1 MDNHSL
7 LTLVADK
14 KIATILTST
23 AQEQQKIFSLYLQNY
38 NRKLQLLDAFSQ
50 EWNKGK
56 IDRLKEI
63 MQELTNIDLAQN
75 TSISQEEKT
84 IFQIINELKQLIKKE
99 LDKRKNKTESKLYQ
113 KFKSFQSKLN
123 ILEKNI
129 SLQLKWFDNNK
140 TILEKNKNKS
150 QLISL
155 IRREG
160 DVLFDINS
168 TDFKE
173 IILQINTLLEEHN
186 LTTLPANTADY
197 CEQELQKE
205 LLEFEKDRPDES
217 ITSITPLKGGFVNYV
232 VLVKTNNQ
240 CEYVA
245 KAFKKAGDFKLSL
258 RGRKLVTAAGGLVA
272 PVIRLSKN
280 EIICEKIHGQAVSDI
295 LLSQPTLASH
305 AFHTFGRSVAI
316 IHKNTLQEMSLYNP
330 RAIFQHK
337 YTADYENIRKKMKSF
352 QTWKVINKKMY
363 ADFIAARKKYYPS
376 YLSTIL
382 SDVNLSNYFYV
393 ENPDTVIVIDSDYVK
408 IGDPLTDI
416 GRLTSS
422 IRYQC
427 FRAKLTPIYA
437 NQIVNSF
444 LAGYKSVL
452 NIELRGMD
460 LYHVIIYSIII
471 YSAKRLI
478 DKVTQL
484 IQTNNEFAQ
493 QIPTPEYFF
502 QGNFQ
507 KVSSYFDPREI
518 NKAQEVQYSLEQIT
532 LFINGKNVN
541 PQLAA
546 FKKAA

>member
-7 LTLVADK
+7 LTIVTDK
-14 KIATILTST
+14 KISQIVSSTI
-23 AQEQQKIFSLYLQNY
+23 QEQQKLFSLYLQNY
-38 NRKLQLLDAFSQ
+38 NRKLQLLDAFSE

-63 MQELTNIDLAQN
+63 MQEITNIDLTQT
-75 TSISQEEKT
+75 TSFSQEEKT
-84 IFQIINELKQLIKKE
+84 ILQIINEFKQLIKTE
-99 LDKRKNKTESKLYQ
+99 LDKRKSKTESKIYQ
-113 KFKSFQSKLN
+113 KFKSFHSKLN

-129 SLQLKWFDNNK
+129 SLQVKWFENNK
-140 TILEKNKNKS
+140 TIIEKNKNKS
-150 QLISL
+150 QLINL

-168 TDFKE
+168 TDLKE
-173 IILQINTLLEEHN
+173 IILQTNTLLEEYN
-186 LTTLPANTADY
+186 LTEIPANTADY
-197 CEQELQKE
+197 CEQQLQKE
-205 LLEFEKDRPDES
+205 LREFEKDRPDES
-217 ITSITPLKGGFVNYV
+217 ITDITPLKGGFVNYV

-245 KAFKKAGDFKLSL
+245 KAFKKAGDFNLSL

-280 EIICEKIHGQAVSDI
+280 EIICEKIHGRAVSDI
-295 LLSQPTLASH
+295 LLTQPTLAPH
-305 AFHTFGRSVAI
+305 AFYTFGKSVAI
-316 IHKNTLQEMSLYNP
+316 IHKNTLQELSLYNP

-337 YTADYENIRKKMKSF
+337 YTADYENIRKRLKLFLSW
-352 QTWKVINKKMY
+352 QVISKKMY
-363 ADFIAARKKYYPS
+363 NDFLAVRKKYYPS
-376 YLSTIL
+376 YISTIL

-408 IGDPLTDI
+408 IGDPLTDT

-427 FRAKLTPIYA
+427 FRAKLSNIYA
-437 NQIVNSF
+437 DQIVKSF
-444 LAGYKSVL
+444 LDGYRSVL

-471 YSAKRLI
+471 NSAKRLI
-478 DKVTQL
+478 DKVTLL
-484 IQTNNEFAQ
+484 IQTHPEFAQ
-493 QIPTPEYFF
+493 QIPSPEYFF
-502 QGNFQ
+502 QGNVQ
-507 KVSSYFDPREI
+507 KVASYFDPREI
-518 NKAQEVQYSLEQIT
+518 NKAQEVQYSLEQLN
-532 LFINGKNVN
+532 LFINGKNIN

>member
-50 EWNKGK
+50 ELNKGK

-84 IFQIINELKQLIKKE
+84 ILQIITELKQLIKKE

-123 ILEKNI
+123 
-129 SLQLKWFDNNK
+129 
-140 TILEKNKNKS
+140 ILEKNKNKS

-232 VLVKTNNQ
+232 
-240 CEYVA
+240 
-245 KAFKKAGDFKLSL
+245 
-258 RGRKLVTAAGGLVA
+258 
-272 PVIRLSKN
+272 
-280 EIICEKIHGQAVSDI
+280 
-295 LLSQPTLASH
+295 
-305 AFHTFGRSVAI
+305 
-316 IHKNTLQEMSLYNP
+316 
-330 RAIFQHK
+330 
-337 YTADYENIRKKMKSF
+337 
-352 QTWKVINKKMY
+352 
-363 ADFIAARKKYYPS
+363 
-376 YLSTIL
+376 
-382 SDVNLSNYFYV
+382 
-393 ENPDTVIVIDSDYVK
+393 
-408 IGDPLTDI
+408 
-416 GRLTSS
+416 
-422 IRYQC
+422 
-427 FRAKLTPIYA
+427 
-437 NQIVNSF
+437 
-444 LAGYKSVL
+444 
-452 NIELRGMD
+452 
-460 LYHVIIYSIII
+460 
-471 YSAKRLI
+471 
-478 DKVTQL
+478 
-484 IQTNNEFAQ
+484 
-493 QIPTPEYFF
+493 
-502 QGNFQ
+502 
-507 KVSSYFDPREI
+507 
-518 NKAQEVQYSLEQIT
+518 
-532 LFINGKNVN
+532 
-541 PQLAA
+541 
-546 FKKAA
+546 

>member
-75 TSISQEEKT
+75 TSISQE
-84 IFQIINELKQLIKKE
+84 
-99 LDKRKNKTESKLYQ
+99 D
-113 KFKSFQSKLN
+113 
-123 ILEKNI
+123 
-129 SLQLKWFDNNK
+129 K

-150 QLISL
+150 QLLNL

-173 IILQINTLLEEHN
+173 IILQINILLEEHN

-408 IGDPLTDI
+408 I
-416 GRLTSS
+416 
-422 IRYQC
+422 C
-427 FRAKLTPIYA
+427 
-437 NQIVNSF
+437 
-444 LAGYKSVL
+444 
-452 NIELRGMD
+452 
-460 LYHVIIYSIII
+460 
-471 YSAKRLI
+471 
-478 DKVTQL
+478 
-484 IQTNNEFAQ
+484 
-493 QIPTPEYFF
+493 
-502 QGNFQ
+502 
-507 KVSSYFDPREI
+507 
-518 NKAQEVQYSLEQIT
+518 
-532 LFINGKNVN
+532 
-541 PQLAA
+541 
-546 FKKAA
+546 

>member
-1 MDNHSL
+1 
-7 LTLVADK
+7 
-14 KIATILTST
+14 
-23 AQEQQKIFSLYLQNY
+23 
-38 NRKLQLLDAFSQ
+38 
-50 EWNKGK
+50 
-56 IDRLKEI
+56 
-63 MQELTNIDLAQN
+63 
-75 TSISQEEKT
+75 
-84 IFQIINELKQLIKKE
+84 
-99 LDKRKNKTESKLYQ
+99 
-113 KFKSFQSKLN
+113 
-123 ILEKNI
+123 
-129 SLQLKWFDNNK
+129 
-140 TILEKNKNKS
+140 
-150 QLISL
+150 
-155 IRREG
+155 
-160 DVLFDINS
+160 
-168 TDFKE
+168 
-173 IILQINTLLEEHN
+173 
-186 LTTLPANTADY
+186 
-197 CEQELQKE
+197 
-205 LLEFEKDRPDES
+205 
-217 ITSITPLKGGFVNYV
+217 
-232 VLVKTNNQ
+232 
-240 CEYVA
+240 
-245 KAFKKAGDFKLSL
+245 
-258 RGRKLVTAAGGLVA
+258 
-272 PVIRLSKN
+272 
-280 EIICEKIHGQAVSDI
+280 
-295 LLSQPTLASH
+295 
-305 AFHTFGRSVAI
+305 
-316 IHKNTLQEMSLYNP
+316 MSLYNP